1 MKKRIS
7 PLLYAALVILTGSFI
22 GVFAKTGSVL
32 QAPKPAE
39 KKQSPDTVRSR
50 FPVAQTAPATLKE
63 LNQKRP
69 ADLPT
74 PKNINTTVEFDPD
87 TRNYIIRTKMGD
99 MDIATPILLTEKEY
113 LNQTFYRSLQS
124 YYREKNSEALT
135 KGRDNLSFLDMKIGL
150 GPADK
155 LFGPGGIQ
163 IRTQGSAEVSL
174 GVKRNNIQN
183 PSLPERSRKRTYF
196 DFDEKIQLN
205 VNAKVGDKVNF
216 NLNYDTEATFDFDSK
231 KIKLQYEG
239 KEDEIIKNIEAGN
252 VSMPASGSLIK
263 GSQAL
268 FGVKST
274 MQFGKLKATAIL
286 AQQESESKTVN
297 AKGGV
302 QTTPFEI
309 KIDQYDENR
318 HFFLSHY
325 FRNHYDQWMSKL
337 PYISSGI
344 VVNRIEVWV
353 TNKRGNY
360 DQARNIVGFMDL
372 GEKNILARSN
382 WLKTGGS
389 ENPDNSSNS
398 EYDFMK
404 SQSNLRDI
412 SQASQILDPLNIVGG
427 RDYEKIESARKL
439 DATEYTLNKQLG
451 YVSLKSALQP
461 DEVLSV
467 AYEYTMGGNVY
478 QVGEFSADNTSASG
492 ALYLKLLKNTSFA
505 PGLPIWDLMMKN
517 VYSLNAYQIQK
528 EKFRLDIVYQSD
540 TTGTYVNYIPE
551 GNIKSKVLLKVMN
564 LDRLDTKNENYPD
577 GFFDFVEGYTV
588 SAQNGR
594 IFFPVV
600 EPFGS
605 HLKSQIGNNT
615 IAQKYVYQELYDS
628 TKTVAQQIAEKNKF
642 LLKGEYK
649 SSSGSEIRLNA
660 MNVPRGSVKV
670 TAGGALL
677 TENVDYTVDYSMGIV
692 TILNS
697 NILESGT
704 SVSVSLENQS
714 SFSMQRK
721 TLAGLNL
728 NYEFSQNFNV
738 GATVM
743 HLSEKPMT
751 QKVNMGEES
760 IRNTIWGL
768 NTSYRTQFRWLTNL
782 INKVPYINATAPSQ
796 LTVNAEFAQIKPGHP
811 QELEKQ
817 GVSYLDDFEATK
829 TGYSLREFYPWTLAS
844 TPYDNSASALFP
856 EATKSNDINYGKN
869 RALLAWY
876 QIDGIFTRTSSSLM
890 PSHIKADKTQRE
902 NHFVREVTEQE
913 IFPNRSTT
921 YGESSVLPVL
931 NLAYYPKE
939 RGPYNLDVD
948 GMSTDGTLLNP
959 QKRWGGIMRKL
970 DITDFEA
977 SNIEYIEFWVMDP
990 FVYDTEKKHTGGY
1003 LYFNLGEISE
1013 DILKDGKKSFENG
1026 FNGDASLVDST
1037 NWGRISKRQS
1047 LTYAFDNTSGLRKLQ
1062 DIGFDGLTT
1071 SEEKTFPSY
1080 SQYVAQLRSKLS
1092 PQTISNFQNDPFS
1105 PLNDP
1110 AGDNYHYFRGS
1121 DYDKNK
1127 VSILNR
1133 YKHFNGTE
1141 GNSTASEDSPEK
1153 YDIASKNVPDVE
1165 DINQDNTLNEYE
1177 RYYQYKV
1184 NFNHTDT
1191 VIGKNYITDK
1201 RVATYK
1207 NQNVTWY
1214 QFKIPV
1220 RDYEKRVGSIRDFK
1234 TIRFIRMFMTGF
1246 QDSTILRFGTL
1257 ELVRGEWRTYT
1268 QALNKQNA
1276 QVSNGSLDVS
1286 AVNIEENSNKKPV
1299 AYVLPP
1305 GISRVIDPSQPQL
1318 TQLNEQSLALKV
1330 TDLGPG
1336 DARAVY
1342 KTSGIDLRQ
1351 YKRLQMFTHAEKLKD
1366 DIRELNDDNLSV
1378 FIRLGSDYK
1387 NNYYEYE
1394 IPLKLTPEGEYS
1406 VNSTTDRLSV
1416 WPTSNMFDFPLA
1428 ALTNAKTKRNQD
1440 KRAANST
1447 VTYTSPYSVYDPDKP
1462 ANRITV
1468 TGNPTLSEVK
1478 TIMVGIRNNSTELK
1492 SGEIWV
1498 NELRVTGF
1506 NEDGGWAATG
1516 NVNLTISDIANV
1528 NLSGLKETAGFGSI
1542 EQSVTERRTD
1552 DYHQYSVATNVELGR
1567 LVPEKVKL
1575 KAPLYYSY
1583 SEQVSTPKYNPLDQ
1597 DLLLQTVLDD
1607 LRTEAEKDSLK
1618 NYTQDVVTVKSMSVS
1633 NVKFDI
1639 QSKKPM
1645 PYDPANFSVGYSY
1658 NESNKHNPT
1667 TAWEISKDYRGT
1679 FTYNYTPMIKAWEPF
1694 GKVKTKSLRVVKDLG
1709 INYLPNSI
1717 GFNTNMTR
1725 NYYEM
1730 LSRDLNN
1737 PLTGALTTDNPLLS
1751 WRKDFLWDRQFSLR
1765 WDFTK
1770 QIKFNINTATNAR
1783 IDEPNVPIN
1792 QRLFPDEYEIW
1803 KDSVNRSIRKLG
1815 RPLTYAQTANLS
1827 WSIPLNKIGFLDW
1840 ATADVKYNSSYN
1852 WDRGAYIDATTEIG
1866 NTIKNQMQLS
1876 FDSRFNLEQ
1885 LYNKSKFLRD
1895 ANKKFSMTI
1904 NPRAGSR
1911 GGVATVAKK
1920 EFKQTVSLR
1929 KDTTL
1934 TIYHN
1939 LNNRNV
1945 KVIARKADNSVF
1957 QLDYKVMD
1965 NNSIRINNRGNQ
1977 SLQLTV
1983 EQGAKLE
1990 DSPAYEIGQYVAR
2003 GLMAVRNVSV
2013 SYRRTNSMS
2022 LPSFRPEVGP
2032 AFGQGRE
2039 GGIMAPG
2046 LDFAF
2051 GLTDENYINKA
2062 ISKDWLI
2069 INDSLLTP
2077 AVFNTNDELQIRA
2090 SVEPIQGL
2098 KIELNANRATN
2109 NNKQIQFMY
2118 VGSPVIFGGSFTM
2131 TTIAIS
2137 TSLSSANAKN
2147 GYQSDVFDQFLKNRD
2162 IIAGRLDSKYQGTQ
2176 YPSGGFMEGNIL
2188 GGKNYDSKNGAVNSN
2203 SADVLIPAFIAA
2215 YTGKDVRN
2223 IETSAFPSLKSLLPN
2238 WRITYDGLN
2247 KIPFI
2252 KNALKSINLSHAY
2265 RCTYSVGSYSSY
2277 SNWMASANGGDDL
2290 GYIRDVLT
2298 GSPTPS
2304 SPFDISSV
2312 SITESFSPLIGVD
2325 ATLKNNMSIHGEY
2338 KDTRSVA
2345 LNISANQLVETLAN
2359 EFVLGLGYKIA
2370 DFQLFE
2376 PTGKDKSN
2384 FKNDL
2389 NLRGDISYRL
2399 NQALIR
2405 KIEDDFT
2412 QPTSGTSNITV
2423 KLSADYA
2430 FSKALTLRAY
2440 FDKQINKPLVSSSTY
2455 PVSNTN
2461 FGVSMRFTLT
2471 R

>member
-7 PLLYAALVILTGSFI
+7 PLQYAALVILACSFI
-22 GVFAKTGSVL
+22 GVFAKTGSVQ
-32 QAPKPAE
+32 QAPKPAD
-39 KKQSPDTVRSR
+39 KPQSPDTVRSR
-50 FPVAQTAPATLKE
+50 FPVAQTAPASFKE
-63 LNQKRP
+63 INQKRP

-74 PKNINTTVEFDPD
+74 PKNINTTVEFDPE
-87 TRNYIIRTKMGD
+87 TRNYIIRTRMGD
-99 MDIATPILLTEKEY
+99 TDIATPVLLTEKEY
-113 LNQTFYRSLQS
+113 INQSFYQSLQS
-124 YYREKNSEALT
+124 YYREKNAEAIS
-135 KGRDNLSFLDMKIGL
+135 KGRDNMSFLDMKIGL
-150 GPADK
+150 GPAEK

-163 IRTQGSAEVSL
+163 IRTQGSAEISL

-274 MQFGKLKATAIL
+274 MQFGKLKATALI
-286 AQQESESKTVN
+286 AQQESQSKTVN
-297 AKGGV
+297 SKGGV

-318 HFFLSHY
+318 HFFLAHY
-325 FRNHYDQWMSKL
+325 FRDNYDKWMSKL

-344 VVNRIEVWV
+344 VINRIEVWV

-360 DQARNIVGFMDL
+360 DQARNIIGFTDL
-372 GEKNILARSN
+372 GERDSLLSN
-382 WLKTGGS
+382 NWSKAGGS
-389 ENPDNSSNS
+389 KNPDNSSNS

-404 SQSNLRDI
+404 SQTNLRNI
-412 SQASQILDPLNIVGG
+412 SLASQLLDPQNIIGG

-439 DATEYTLNKQLG
+439 DAAEYTLNKQLG
-451 YVSLKSALQP
+451 YISLKSALQP

-478 QVGEFSADNTSASG
+478 QVGEFSSDNTTASG
-492 ALYLKLLKNTSFA
+492 ALYLKLLKNTSFS
-505 PGLPIWDLMMKN
+505 PNLPLWDLMMKN
-517 VYSLNAYQIQK
+517 VYALNAYQIQK

-540 TTGTYVNYIPE
+540 TTGTYVNYIPD
-551 GNIKSKVLLKVMN
+551 GNIKNKVLLKVMN
-564 LDRLDTKNENYPD
+564 LDRLDTKNENFPD

-588 SAQNGR
+588 SSQNGR
-594 IFFPVV
+594 IYFPVV

-605 HLKSQIGNNT
+605 HLKAQIGNST

-670 TAGGALL
+670 TAGGATL
-677 TENVDYTVDYSMGIV
+677 TENVDYTVDYSMGVV

-704 SVSVSLENQS
+704 PVSVSLENQS
-714 SFSMQRK
+714 TFSMQRK

-728 NYEFSQNFNV
+728 NYEFSQNFNI
-738 GATVM
+738 GATIM
-743 HLSEKPMT
+743 HLSEKPLT
-751 QKVNMGEES
+751 QKVSMGEES
-760 IRNTIWGL
+760 ISNTIWGF

-811 QELEKQ
+811 RELEKQ

-844 TPYDNSASALFP
+844 TPYDNSSSALFP

-890 PSHIKADKTQRE
+890 PSHIKADKTQRD
-902 NHFVREVTEQE
+902 NHFVRQVTEQE

-948 GMSTDGTLLNP
+948 GMDIDGALLNP
-959 QKRWGGIMRKL
+959 EKRWGGIMRKL

-977 SNIEYIEFWVMDP
+977 SNIEYIEFWMMDP
-990 FVYDTEKKHTGGY
+990 FVYDTEKKHSGGY

-1026 FNGDASLVDST
+1026 FNGDVSLVDST

-1071 SEEKTFPSY
+1071 AEEKTFPSY
-1080 SQYVAQLRSKLS
+1080 SQYVSQLRSKLS
-1092 PQTISNFQNDPFS
+1092 SQTITRFQEDPFS

-1121 DYDKNK
+1121 DYDQKK

-1133 YKHFNGTE
+1133 YKHYNGTE

-1184 NFNHTDT
+1184 SLNHTDT

-1201 RVATYK
+1201 RVATYNK
-1207 NQNVTWY
+1207 QNVTWY

-1220 RDYEKRVGSIRDFK
+1220 REYEKRIGSIRDFK

-1268 QALNKQNA
+1268 QALNKEKA
-1276 QVSNGSLDVS
+1276 TVSNGSLIVS

-1330 TDLGPG
+1330 TDLDPG

-1351 YKRLQMFTHAEKLKD
+1351 YKRLQMYTHAEKLKD
-1366 DIRELNDDNLSV
+1366 DTRDLKDGDLSV

-1406 VNSTTDRLSV
+1406 ANSTTDRLSV
-1416 WPTSNMFDFPLA
+1416 WPTSNMFDFPLK
-1428 ALTNAKTKRNQD
+1428 ALTDAKSERNRQKRE
-1440 KRAANST
+1440 ANST
-1447 VTYTSPYSVYDPDKP
+1447 ITFQDAFITYDQEKP
-1462 ANRITV
+1462 ANQITIV
-1468 TGNPTLSEVK
+1468 GNPSLSDVK
-1478 TIMVGIRNNSTELK
+1478 TIMIGIRNTGQVLGGNASLLK

-1506 NEDGGWAATG
+1506 NEEGGWAATG
-1516 NVNLTISDIANV
+1516 NVNLTVSDIASV
-1528 NLSGLKETAGFGSI
+1528 NLSGIKETAGFGSI
-1542 EQSVTERRTD
+1542 EQSVNQRRVD
-1552 DYHQYSVATNVELGR
+1552 DYYQYSIATNVELGR

-1597 DLLLQTVLDD
+1597 DLLLQSVLDD
-1607 LRTEAEKDSLK
+1607 LRTEAQKDSLK
-1618 NYTQDVVTVKSMSVS
+1618 NYTQDVMTVKSMSVS
-1633 NVKFDI
+1633 NLKFDI

-1667 TAWEISKDYRGT
+1667 TAWETSKDYRGT
-1679 FTYNYTPMIKAWEPF
+1679 FTYNYTPMFKTWEPF
-1694 GKVKTKSLRVVKDLG
+1694 SKLKPKSLRVVKDMG
-1709 INYLPNSI
+1709 INYLPNNI
-1717 GFNTNMTR
+1717 GFNTNISR

-1737 PLTGALTTDNPLLS
+1737 PLTGALTIDNPLLS
-1751 WRKDFLWDRQFSLR
+1751 WQKDFLWNRQFSLR

-1770 QIKFNINTATNAR
+1770 QIRFNINTATNAR

-1792 QRLFPDEYEIW
+1792 QRLFLDEYEIW

-1815 RPLTYAQTANLS
+1815 RPLTYSQTANLS

-1840 ATADVKYNSSYN
+1840 ITTADVKYNSSYN

-1866 NTIKNQMQLS
+1866 NTIRNQMQLS
-1876 FDSRFNLEQ
+1876 FDTRFNLEQ
-1885 LYNKSKFLRD
+1885 LYNKSKFLRE
-1895 ANKKFSMTI
+1895 ANRKFSMVA
-1904 NPRAGSR
+1904 NSR
-1911 GGVATVAKK
+1911 MQNRGAALTNK
-1920 EFKQTVSLR
+1920 EFKQTISLR

-1939 LNNRNV
+1939 LNNRKV
-1945 KVIARKADNSVF
+1945 KVIARKADNTVF
-1957 QLDYKVMD
+1957 NLDYKVID
-1965 NNSIRINNRGNQ
+1965 NNSIRINNKGNQ
-1977 SLQLTV
+1977 KLQLTV
-1983 EQGAKLE
+1983 AQEARSE
-1990 DSPAYEIGQYVAR
+1990 DSPVYEIGQYVAR
-2003 GLMAVRNVSV
+2003 GLMAVRNISINF
-2013 SYRRTNSMS
+2013 RRTNSMS
-2022 LPSFRPEVGP
+2022 LPSFRPDVGP
-2032 AFGQGRE
+2032 AFGQGRN

-2051 GLTDENYINKA
+2051 GVTDESYIDKA
-2062 ISKDWLI
+2062 ISRNWLI

-2077 AVFNTNDELQIRA
+2077 AAFNTNDELQIRA
-2090 SVEPIQGL
+2090 NVEPIQGL

-2118 VGSPVIFGGSFTM
+2118 EGSPVIFGGSFTM

-2137 TSLSSANAKN
+2137 TSLRPTNAKN
-2147 GYQSDVFDQFLKNRD
+2147 GYQSDVFNQFLKNRD
-2162 IIAGRLDSKYQGTQ
+2162 IIAARLENQYSGTL
-2176 YPSGGFMEGNIL
+2176 YPMGGFMEGNIL
-2188 GGKNYDSKNGAVNSN
+2188 GGKNYDSKNGAVNPN
-2203 SADVLIPAFIAA
+2203 SADVLIP
-2215 YTGKDVRN
+2215 
-2223 IETSAFPSLKSLLPN
+2223 
-2238 WRITYDGLN
+2238 GLYSG
-2247 KIPFI
+2247 
-2252 KNALKSINLSHAY
+2252 LY
-2265 RCTYSVGSYSSY
+2265 RE
-2277 SNWMASANGGDDL
+2277 
-2290 GYIRDVLT
+2290 RR
-2298 GSPTPS
+2298 P
-2304 SPFDISSV
+2304 
-2312 SITESFSPLIGVD
+2312 
-2325 ATLKNNMSIHGEY
+2325 
-2338 KDTRSVA
+2338 
-2345 LNISANQLVETLAN
+2345 
-2359 EFVLGLGYKIA
+2359 
-2370 DFQLFE
+2370 
-2376 PTGKDKSN
+2376 
-2384 FKNDL
+2384 
-2389 NLRGDISYRL
+2389 
-2399 NQALIR
+2399 
-2405 KIEDDFT
+2405 
-2412 QPTSGTSNITV
+2412 
-2423 KLSADYA
+2423 
-2430 FSKALTLRAY
+2430 
-2440 FDKQINKPLVSSSTY
+2440 
-2455 PVSNTN
+2455 
-2461 FGVSMRFTLT
+2461 
-2471 R
+2471 